1 MSIQRRLLLSV
12 FAVMVSGIAI
22 TGGVV
27 YRQARDEANA
37 LFDMQLRQFAASL
50 PVRAFG
56 ALAPQAPGV
65 PQAGEDVVIRIWNRF
80 GVFVYSSHADV
91 PLPARVELGL
101 TTVRTSAGDWRVFAA
116 MVDDN
121 VLEVAQP
128 LRVRTA
134 LAAEVAL
141 RTVVPLLILLPVL
154 AGLLWWVVGRGLAPL
169 RRVAGEVAARR
180 PESLERLSE
189 DALPEELAPLVASLN
204 RLLADLAT
212 ARDAQRAF
220 IADAA
225 HELRTPLTALQLQL
239 QVAERAGDAA
249 ARTAA
254 LDALREGLE
263 RASRLVEQV
272 LALARA
278 EPDADPR
285 AAPILATQVDA
296 PGGNLAATR
305 VDLRAL
311 AQESVAAHAHL
322 ALDRGIDL
330 GIGPEAASTE
340 GIDAAVEP
348 QVESAIERQAPRADA
363 RPIEVVGDRDA
374 LFTLLGNLID
384 NALRYTPR
392 GGRVDVA
399 VERAIERG
407 ADEIVLSVS
416 DNGPG
421 IAPHERE
428 RVFDRFHRG
437 EAARAA
443 SDTRGSGLGLAIV
456 KRIAER
462 HGAKVVIGEHA
473 DRPGLTIEVRF
484 PRPVA
489 NPNAARNS
497 NPFADSS
504 R

>member
-1 MSIQRRLLLSV
+1 MSVQRRLLLSV
-12 FAVMVSGIAI
+12 IAVMVAGIAI

-65 PQAGEDVVIRIWNRF
+65 PPAGEDVVIRIWNRI

-101 TTVRTSAGDWRVFAA
+101 TTVATPRGDWRVFAA

-128 LRVRTA
+128 MSVRSA

-141 RTVVPLLILLPVL
+141 RTVLPLVILLPIL

-169 RRVAGEVAARR
+169 RRVAGEVAARK
-180 PESLERLSE
+180 PDALERLSE
-189 DALPEELAPLVASLN
+189 DALPEEVAPLVASLN
-204 RLLADLAT
+204 RLLADLA
-212 ARDAQRAF
+212 ASRDAQRAF

-239 QVAERAGDAA
+239 QVAERAADAN
-249 ARTAA
+249 ARSAA

-263 RASRLVEQV
+263 RASRLVEQL

-278 EPDADPR
+278 EPDADRVSSR
-285 AAPILATQVDA
+285 AEQ
-296 PGGNLAATR
+296 AASSSHLSDTRESAR

-311 AQESVAAHAHL
+311 AHQAVAAHAQL

-330 GIGPEAASTE
+330 GIGPQPN
-340 GIDAAVEP
+340 D
-348 QVESAIERQAPRADA
+348 AIEGAAAEASPADA
-363 RPIEVVGDRDA
+363 PDGSPIEVVGDRDA

-399 VERAIERG
+399 VEGCSDAG
-407 ADEIVLSVS
+407 GDAVVLSVS
-416 DNGPG
+416 DDGPG

-456 KRIAER
+456 RRITER
-462 HGAKVVIGEHA
+462 HGARVVLA
-473 DRPGLTIEVRF
+473 DGAGGAGLRVEVRF
-484 PRPVA
+484 PKP
-489 NPNAARNS
+489 S
-497 NPFADSS
+497 LLDTG
-504 R
+504 

>member
-1 MSIQRRLLLSV
+1 MSIQRRLLLSII
-12 FAVMVSGIAI
+12 AVMVAGIAI
-22 TGGVV
+22 TGAVV

-37 LFDMQLRQFAASL
+37 LFDMQLRQFSASL

-91 PLPARVELGL
+91 PLPAHVELGL
-101 TTVRTSAGDWRVFAA
+101 TTVSTSAGDWRVFAA

-121 VLEVAQP
+121 LLEVAQP
-128 LRVRTA
+128 LRVRSA
-134 LAAEVAL
+134 LAAQVAL
-141 RTVVPLLILLPVL
+141 RTVLPLLILLPVL
-154 AGLLWWVVGRGLAPL
+154 AALLWWVVGRGLAPL
-169 RRVAGEVAARR
+169 RRVAGEVAARK
-180 PESLERLSE
+180 PEALERLSE
-189 DALPEELAPLVASLN
+189 DALPEEVAPLVVSLN
-204 RLLADLAT
+204 RLLADLAS

-239 QVAERAGDAA
+239 QVAERAGDAS
-249 ARTAA
+249 ARGAA
-254 LDALREGLE
+254 LDALREGLA
-263 RASRLVEQV
+263 RASRLVEQL

-278 EPDADPR
+278 EPDADR
-285 AAPILATQVDA
+285 GAMSSDSAASESQQLA
-296 PGGNLAATR
+296 R
-305 VDLRAL
+305 VDLLAL
-311 AQESVAAHAHL
+311 AHESVAAHAHL

-330 GIGPEAASTE
+330 GIGPEAASAEVTDAA
-340 GIDAAVEP
+340 IDAAT
-348 QVESAIERQAPRADA
+348 EREASRADT

-392 GGRVDVA
+392 SGRVDVA
-399 VERAIERG
+399 VERAVDAG
-407 ADEIVLSVS
+407 GNEIVLSVS

-462 HGAKVVIGEHA
+462 HGAKVVIGEDA
-473 DRPGLTIEVRF
+473 GSPGLAIEVRF
-484 PRPVA
+484 PDP
-489 NPNAARNS
+489 
-497 NPFADSS
+497 SS
-504 R
+504 FRTP